1 MTISPLSPTSSFF
14 WPGEP
19 SEWAMQE
26 TDGTHDDGCPSVE
39 TGDAMAAVSPQLQ
52 NGILARARRRLS
64 GSRPIDLARNAAV
77 LGLLW
82 YAYSVV
88 RTLSGDQVSS
98 AFRNAG
104 KVLTLQERVGM
115 DIEAGVQ
122 SVLGFSWLFRAA
134 NWYYLVHFPVTV
146 AALVVTYA
154 VSRNRQFVVLR
165 NSLIGTT
172 SVAVLV
178 HARYPLAPPRMLE
191 GYLDSAL
198 VFGPNPY
205 MLPGS
210 EAANQYAAMP
220 SMHVGWAVL
229 VGLVLWNSTSG
240 LRWKALGVAHA
251 SFTSLVVVLTA
262 NHYVLDVIIGAAM
275 AVLAWRVAKHINGS
289 KPAPS
294 VQEIPVPAEV
304 AQPELVDA

>member
-1 MTISPLSPTSSFF
+1 
-14 WPGEP
+14 
-19 SEWAMQE
+19 
-26 TDGTHDDGCPSVE
+26 
-39 TGDAMAAVSPQLQ
+39 MAAVSPQLQ
-52 NGILARARRRLS
+52 NSPIARARRRLAR
-64 GSRPIDLARNAAV
+64 SRPVDVLRNAAV

-98 AFRNAG
+98 AFTNSG
-104 KVLTLQERVGM
+104 KILTLQERIGM
-115 DIEAGVQ
+115 DVGAGLQ

-146 AALVVTYA
+146 TALLVTYV

-165 NSLIGTT
+165 NSLIGATA
-172 SVAVLV
+172 VAVLV

-229 VGLVLWNSTSG
+229 VGLVLWNTTRG
-240 LRWKALGVAHA
+240 LKWRALGAAHA
-251 SFTSLVVVLTA
+251 LFTSVVVVLTA
-262 NHYVLDVIIGAAM
+262 NHYVLDVLIGAAM
-275 AVLAWRVAKHINGS
+275 AILAWRVAKHLNQS
-289 KPAPS
+289 PPS
-294 VQEIPVPAEV
+294 DQPVVEAE
-304 AQPELVDA
+304 ADERAEQHELVDA

>member
-1 MTISPLSPTSSFF
+1 
-14 WPGEP
+14 
-19 SEWAMQE
+19 
-26 TDGTHDDGCPSVE
+26 
-39 TGDAMAAVSPQLQ
+39 MAAVSPQLQ
-52 NGILARARRRLS
+52 NSSTARAKRRLS
-64 GSRPIDLARNAAV
+64 GFRPIDIGRNAAV

-98 AFRNAG
+98 AFGNAG
-104 KVLTLQERVGM
+104 QLLTLQEQVGL
-115 DIEAGVQ
+115 DLEAGVQ

-146 AALVVTYA
+146 TALVLTYA
-154 VSRNRQFVVLR
+154 LARHRHFVVLR

-172 SVAVLV
+172 AVAVLV

-229 VGLVLWNSTSG
+229 VGLVLWTSSSSWH
-240 LRWKALGVAHA
+240 WKSLGVLHA
-251 SFTSLVVVLTA
+251 LFTSLVVVLTA
-262 NHYVLDVIIGAAM
+262 NHYVLDVLIGGAM
-275 AVLAWRVAKHINGS
+275 ALLAWKLAANIN
-289 KPAPS
+289 KP
-294 VQEIPVPAEV
+294 
-304 AQPELVDA
+304 QPEPPAAVERAAAQVVEV